1 MAVAQSKVELG
12 LRRAFK
18 DGELDEYAV
27 EIRKRAERRRIDG
40 GDAEETT
47 KQPVFFCYGLP

>member
-1 MAVAQSKVELG
+1 VPADCCSYAF
-12 LRRAFK
+12 RAK
-18 DGELDEYAV
+18 NGELDEYAV
-27 EIRKRAERRRIDG
+27 EIRKRAERLRIDG